1 MQHENR
7 PLSPA
12 RVGLAKKLAAM
23 ALIGGVTGAAA
34 LLGARVSKP
43 GLWYRRLRKPAGTPP
58 PALFGPVWTVLYTA
72 MAVSAFRVWRNQ
84 NATGRRKALALWGL
98 QLGLNAAWSPVFFG
112 AHKPRAAL
120 GVITAMLPAI
130 ATYAWTARRVDRWAG
145 RLMLPYMGWT
155 GYATYLNAGI
165 ARNN

>member
-1 MQHENR
+1 MQHKNL
-7 PLSPA
+7 LSTP
-12 RVGLAKKLAAM
+12 RRQGTAKQVLAM
-23 ALIGGVTGAAA
+23 AAISGVTGFAAF
-34 LLGARVSKP
+34 LGARVSKP
-43 GLWYRRLRKPAGTPP
+43 GVWYRRLRKPPGTPP
-58 PALFGPVWTVLYTA
+58 PAVFGPVWTVLYAA
-72 MAVSAFRVWRNQ
+72 MAVSAWRVWRSPHAN
-84 NATGRRKALALWGL
+84 GRRKALALWGV
-98 QLGLNAAWSPVFFG
+98 QLALNAAWSPVFFG

-130 ATYAWTARRVDRWAG
+130 AGYAWTARRVDRWAG